1 VHDFGTAGVVRDVH
15 VAGGRLTAIVGGRVH
30 VVPDATFG
38 QIQRDS
44 GGVVHVV
51 NLASDADVA
60 LEDQPH
66 LFRRPVLAPTGDRLV
81 AEGYPFIITN
91 GDTTVS
97 RKSDLYL
104 FSAP

>member
-1 VHDFGTAGVVRDVH
+1 
-15 VAGGRLTAIVGGRVH
+15 VH

-44 GGVVHVV
+44 GGGVHVV
-51 NLASDADVA
+51 DLASDADVA
-60 LEDQPH
+60 LENELQ

-81 AEGYPFIITN
+81 AEGYPLIITTTF
-91 GDTTVS
+91 DTIVS